1 MVARTANEPWTM
13 STDLSRWMWAPWMMG
28 LGAFLEIGRSSLDV
42 MDKMIRQPD
51 KLENEGQKAVDRAR
65 EGLGDMA
72 DSFEKRDREG
82 FGDMAGSF
90 ESRVEQTLSQLRVPT
105 RDDLDTLSYR
115 LEVLAAEMSSIRSG
129 RITYH
134 VVPVED
140 GWAVKVAGDEGVL
153 SQHEIKDDAI
163 NAARELG
170 RANEPSRVIIHRR
183 DGMIQTHHSYG
194 DADT

>member
-1 MVARTANEPWTM
+1 MI
-13 STDLSRWMWAPWMMG
+13 G

-42 MDKMIRQPD
+42 MEKMIRQPD
-51 KLENEGQKAVDRAR
+51 KLEYEGQRVVGRAQEGLENMAGESWRSQRTGVNADRAQ
-65 EGLGDMA
+65 
-72 DSFEKRDREG
+72 EG
-82 FGDMAGSF
+82 FGNRADSVESSAGNF

-115 LEVLAAEMSSIRSG
+115 LEVLAAEMSSIRTG

-140 GWAVKVAGDEGVL
+140 GWAVKIAGDETVL

-170 RANEPSRVIIHRR
+170 RANEPSRVVIHRR
-183 DGMIQTHHSYG
+183 DGMIQTYHSYG

>member
-1 MVARTANEPWTM
+1 
-13 STDLSRWMWAPWMMG
+13 MWAPWMMG

-72 DSFEKRDREG
+72 DSFENRDREG
-82 FGDMAGSF
+82 FGDMADSF

-105 RDDLDTLSYR
+105 RDDLDILSHR
-115 LEVLAAEMSSIRSG
+115 LEVLAAEINSIRNV
-129 RITYH
+129 RIAYH

-140 GWAVKVAGDEGVL
+140 GWAVKIAGDEGVL
-153 SQHEIKDDAI
+153 SQHETKDDAV
-163 NAARELG
+163 NSARELG
-170 RANEPSRVIIHRR
+170 HANAPSRVVIHRR
-183 DGMIQTHHSYG
+183 DGMIQTYHNYG
-194 DADT
+194 DADA